1 MLFTEEDKTFI
12 KFLHLIMGYGLRKLM
27 TESPD
32 KELKG
37 LLQCYIG

>member
-12 KFLHLIMGYGLRKLM
+12 KIFDLIMGYGLRNLM

-32 KELKG
+32 K
-37 LLQCYIG
+37 

>member
-12 KFLHLIMGYGLRKLM
+12 KLLYLIMGYGLRKLM

-32 KELKG
+32 KE
-37 LLQCYIG
+37 